1 MQPVD
6 LSHLATQTGGDR
18 ALEAEV
24 LRMFAARS
32 LADLARLKAAAP
44 SARRDIAHLIVGS
57 ARAIGAG
64 EVARL
69 AAAIEAGDGETHL
82 LEVAIGE
89 VRTFIAEYLGG

>member
-6 LSHLATQTGGDR
+6 LAHLSAQTGGDR
-18 ALEAEV
+18 PLEAEV

-44 SARRDIAHLIVGS
+44 AARRDIAHLIVGS

-69 AAAIEAGDGETHL
+69 AAAIEAGEGDAHL
-82 LEVAIGE
+82 LEVAIDE
-89 VRTFIAEYLGG
+89 ARTFIAEYLGS

>member
-1 MQPVD
+1 VQPVD
-6 LSHLATQTGGDR
+6 LAHLAAQTGGDR

-32 LADLARLKAAAP
+32 LADLARLKASAP
-44 SARRDIAHLIVGS
+44 AARRDIAHLIVGS

-69 AAAIEAGDGETHL
+69 AAAIEAGEGDPHL
-82 LEVAIGE
+82 LEVAIDE
-89 VRTFIAEYLGG
+89 ARTFIAEYLGS